1 MDTPSDRT
9 QLKMWREGGRG
20 QFTGPGGA
28 AAARSRK
35 VSPRRGSENGNS
47 ESARADTSE
56 GTGCGKASM
65 LVFGALEATLFCK
78 KTVEG
83 MGFQEIAQQPLGEL
97 HSQPPLA
104 GQLFFQEQWETLKG
118 VSEDLFQKDHGVIY

>member
-1 MDTPSDRT
+1 
-9 QLKMWREGGRG
+9 MWREGGRG

-35 VSPRRGSENGNS
+35 VSPRRDSENRSS

-56 GTGCGKASM
+56 ATGCGKAM
-65 LVFGALEATLFCK
+65 LVFGPLEATLFCKK

-83 MGFQEIAQQPLGEL
+83 MGFQEIAQL
-97 HSQPPLA
+97 HSQPP
-104 GQLFFQEQWETLKG
+104 
-118 VSEDLFQKDHGVIY
+118 